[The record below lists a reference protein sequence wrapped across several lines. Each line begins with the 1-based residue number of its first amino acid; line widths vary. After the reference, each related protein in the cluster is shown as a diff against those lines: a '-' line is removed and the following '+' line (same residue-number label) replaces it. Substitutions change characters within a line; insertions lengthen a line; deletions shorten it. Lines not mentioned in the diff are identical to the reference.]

1 MSFKARHAH
10 RAVVAGAAYD
20 IFQGG
25 GISEL
30 LCAFFLLPLVKM
42 LPGLDYFTM
51 ECNLCVCQNQSQ
63 VLGENVLQYLRF

>member
-1 MSFKARHAH
+1 MSFKARHAR

-42 LPGLDYFTM
+42 LPDLDYFTM
-51 ECNLCVCQNQSQ
+51 E
-63 VLGENVLQYLRF
+63 